1 MNLDLALAGSKLLY
15 TSSNFVATMTLFSH
29 TTAANITNN
38 IANNI
43 TDLIGNTDLLR
54 INSLSDLTG
63 CEILLKCEQQN
74 PGGSIKD
81 RAALQLVKDAIENG
95 QLKSGMT
102 IVEGTAGN
110 TGIGLA
116 LVAKAYGFNMLAVM
130 PRGQAKEKEQ
140 MIALY
145 DAQLLLVDACP
156 FADPKHF
163 YHTAKNL
170 GEQHGDY
177 WWADQF
183 ENTSNSKAHYLNTG
197 PEIWQQTQGNIDAL
211 VSVVGTGG
219 TIAGNSQ
226 YLSEQ
231 NPKLQTWL
239 VDPYGSGIYH
249 YLKTGQYQASG
260 SSFTEGIGIMRC
272 VENFRQ
278 AKINKAISLPDQD
291 LVTISRELS
300 QRDGILLGSSSALNV
315 AGALYAAAKMGP
327 GKTIVTFCCDLAE
340 RSYSKLYNPVF
351 LKEKQLSTDHETL
364 ASMFERY
371 QTEPASAVITVQ
383 VSKIK

>member
-1 MNLDLALAGSKLLY
+1 
-15 TSSNFVATMTLFSH
+15 MTINSQDS
-29 TTAANITNN
+29 TQN

-43 TDLIGNTDLLR
+43 TELIGNTDLLR

-81 RAALQLVKDAIENG
+81 RAALQLVKDAIANG
-95 QLKSGMT
+95 YLKAGMT
-102 IVEGTAGN
+102 IIEGTAGN

-130 PRGQAKEKEQ
+130 PKGQAKEKEQ
-140 MIALY
+140 MIAMY
-145 DAQLLLVDACP
+145 NAQLLLVDACP

-163 YHTAKNL
+163 YHTAKHL
-170 GEQHGDY
+170 GELHADY

-183 ENTSNSKAHYLNTG
+183 ENTSNCKAHYLNTG

-211 VSVVGTGG
+211 ISVVGTGG
-219 TIAGNSQ
+219 TIAGNSR

-231 NPKLQTWL
+231 NPQLQTWL
-239 VDPYGSGIYH
+239 IDPYGSGIYH
-249 YLKTGQYQASG
+249 YLKTGAYQAEG

-278 AKINKAISLPDQD
+278 AKINKAIRLPDQD
-291 LVTISRELS
+291 LVTISQELS

-340 RSYSKLYNPVF
+340 RSYSKLYNPEF
-351 LKEKQLSTDHETL
+351 LQEKHINIANESVD
-364 ASMFERY
+364 SMFARY
-371 QTEPASAVITVQ
+371 QAEPNSEVIEMKQ
-383 VSKIK
+383 

>member
-1 MNLDLALAGSKLLY
+1 M
-15 TSSNFVATMTLFSH
+15 
-29 TTAANITNN
+29 TNN

-43 TDLIGNTDLLR
+43 TELIGNTDLLR

-81 RAALQLVKDAIENG
+81 RAALQLVQDAIASG

-145 DAQLLLVDACP
+145 NAQLLLVDACP

-170 GEQHGDY
+170 GEFHADY

-183 ENTSNSKAHYLNTG
+183 ENTSNCKAHYLNTG

-226 YLSEQ
+226 
-231 NPKLQTWL
+231 
-239 VDPYGSGIYH
+239 
-249 YLKTGQYQASG
+249 
-260 SSFTEGIGIMRC
+260 
-272 VENFRQ
+272 
-278 AKINKAISLPDQD
+278 
-291 LVTISRELS
+291 
-300 QRDGILLGSSSALNV
+300 
-315 AGALYAAAKMGP
+315 
-327 GKTIVTFCCDLAE
+327 
-340 RSYSKLYNPVF
+340 
-351 LKEKQLSTDHETL
+351 
-364 ASMFERY
+364 
-371 QTEPASAVITVQ
+371 
-383 VSKIK
+383 